1 MAVPDSARW
10 RAQRLHSPSEGWPG
24 SSSSRALQSTQLC
37 CLLSAAPASNEGDA
51 ELDSRNREEVEG
63 SWSSESV
70 AVSKIDGLE
79 ITPCS
84 SHGMGTSPWPSELSP
99 ACSLHLHKT
108 PGSIAAENKEH
119 LKATILL
126 CLAITG
132 IWDLESV
139 VIQLFIP
146 EACVTDVSFPCKLS
160 SSLGVIYLVK
170 ILEDILRA
178 WIFWSVVFCFCFFFF
193 FYFYRKIKDNDS
205 LLRVN

>member
-10 RAQRLHSPSEGWPG
+10 SAQRPRSHSGGWPG
-24 SSSSRALQSTQLC
+24 SSSSWALQGTQLC
-37 CLLSAAPASNEGDA
+37 CLLSAGPTSHEGDA

-84 SHGMGTSPWPSELSP
+84 IPWMGTSPCPSELSP
-99 ACSLHLHKT
+99 AFSLHLHKT
-108 PGSIAAENKEH
+108 PGNIAAENKEH

-132 IWDLESV
+132 IWDLEGV

-146 EACVTDVSFPCKLS
+146 EACVTDVSFLCELF

-170 ILEDILRA
+170 ILEDILRP
-178 WIFWSVVFCFCFFFF
+178 WIFWSVFFFILQ
-193 FYFYRKIKDNDS
+193 KNKE
-205 LLRVN
+205 